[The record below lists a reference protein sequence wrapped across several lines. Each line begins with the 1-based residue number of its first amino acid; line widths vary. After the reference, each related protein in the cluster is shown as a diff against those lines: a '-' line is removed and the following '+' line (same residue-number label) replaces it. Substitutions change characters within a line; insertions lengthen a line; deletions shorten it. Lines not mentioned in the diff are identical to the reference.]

1 METLDAKE
9 ADALRKAWGDK
20 PCAHPWWVE
29 ETLDGADLGKV
40 ACKTCGLDRRKGT
53 PVPDS
58 RKGKTTAGSDKGKTK
73 TDSATATAPT
83 QKVADPDMKATAPT
97 QKVADPDLKA
107 TAPTQ
112 KVEEVDLTAT
122 IQKVTDPNWKAPASN
137 PQVKDLDSAAD
148 GVVAMLTPD
157 FALTLLD
164 EAKIV
169 SVIDRLRDAL
179 VQWRERQQKK
189 KRST

>member
-1 METLDAKE
+1 METLDMKE
-9 ADALRKAWGDK
+9 ADALRKTWGDK

-29 ETLDGADLGKV
+29 ETLDGADIGKV

-58 RKGKTTAGSDKGKTK
+58 RKGKTTTDSDKGTAK

-83 QKVADPDMKATAPT
+83 QKVEELDLTASIVNPKVADRDMKA
-97 QKVADPDLKA
+97 
-107 TAPTQ
+107 
-112 KVEEVDLTAT
+112 
-122 IQKVTDPNWKAPASN
+122 PALN

-148 GVVAMLTPD
+148 GTVAMLTAD
-157 FALTLLD
+157 FALTLQD

-169 SVIDRLRDAL
+169 SVMDTLRDAL
-179 VQWRERQQKK
+179 GRWRERQQKK
-189 KRST
+189 KRAP